1 MKKYISLFLSV
12 FLLTIS
18 IVGAA
23 SSDDSNSFKCKQQSN
38 EYEYENEQYYEKEI
52 REKKQISS
60 EFKIV
65 SLREEYVK
73 HFAQGEQIE

>member
-1 MKKYISLFLSV
+1 MKKAKHFYIAALLLLVIWTLAFLAIYKSRTK
-12 FLLTIS
+12 LTYL
-18 IVGAA
+18 
-23 SSDDSNSFKCKQQSN
+23 